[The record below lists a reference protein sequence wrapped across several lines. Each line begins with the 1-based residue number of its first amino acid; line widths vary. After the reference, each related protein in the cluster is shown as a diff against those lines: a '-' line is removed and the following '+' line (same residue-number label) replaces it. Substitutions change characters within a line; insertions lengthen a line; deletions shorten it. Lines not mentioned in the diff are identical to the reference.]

1 MAKKQSEIGTISI
14 RISLVE
20 SRPILTFDSDNN
32 NYYYQM
38 PTITVDTV
46 ILFELVGRSFSD
58 NEFEEFCFEFGIE
71 LEDVTSEKELA
82 AKEGTASAAVD
93 ESTTDRKL
101 YRIDIP
107 ANRYDM
113 LCVEGISRAIRTY
126 LEIGPPPSYTVILPE
141 NGEPMEQL
149 LVKPDTA
156 AVRPFVVAAILRNIN
171 FDEHSYGSFIELQ
184 DKLHTNICRKRTL
197 VAIGTHDLDT
207 VKGPFVYD
215 ACLPE
220 EIKFAPLNQ
229 TKVMTAAEVMTFYES
244 DRKLS
249 KFLHIIRDKPRYPV
263 VMDSNGQVLSL
274 PPIINSDHSKI
285 KLSTRNVFIECT
297 ATDLT
302 KAKTV
307 LNTVVTMFSHYCEK
321 QFTVEPV
328 EVIYPDGKKCVYPDL
343 SLRRVETSVDY
354 INKSIGINSSPDEL
368 IQLIKKMSLLAS
380 LSSDQKTI
388 LVDVPPTRSDILHAC
403 DVMEDAAVAYNF
415 NKIVETHPKSN
426 TIAVALPI
434 NKLSE
439 GIRKEVAFSGFTEVL
454 TFTLCSHN
462 ENFGFLNR
470 EDKGDAVKLANP
482 KTIEYQ
488 VVRTSLL
495 PGLLKTLAANKHMPL
510 PIKIFE
516 ISDIVLRDES
526 LERRARN
533 QRNISAIYSNRTSGL
548 ERIHGLLDRIMQ
560 ILDIQ
565 RVEVGQVDGYYIKE
579 SENAT
584 FFTGRRADVYY
595 KGEIVGAFGIVH
607 PEVLSNFGITFPC
620 SALEI
625 NVVPF
630 L

>member
-1 MAKKQSEIGTISI
+1 
-14 RISLVE
+14 
-20 SRPILTFDSDNN
+20 
-32 NYYYQM
+32 M

-307 LNTVVTMFSHYCEK
+307 LNTVVTI
-321 QFTVEPV
+321 VEPV

-426 TIAVALPI
+426 TIA
-434 NKLSE
+434 
-439 GIRKEVAFSGFTEVL
+439 
-454 TFTLCSHN
+454 CSHN

-560 ILDIQ
+560 ILDVQ